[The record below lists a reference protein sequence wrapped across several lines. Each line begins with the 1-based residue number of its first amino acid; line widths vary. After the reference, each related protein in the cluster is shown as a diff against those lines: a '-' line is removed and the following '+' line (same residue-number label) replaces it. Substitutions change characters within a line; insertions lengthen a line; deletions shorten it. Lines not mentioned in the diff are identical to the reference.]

1 MYNYNSTGL
10 VNYDGHTLLQKRLC
24 EVHDLHGIRKKPQSK
39 TNLIIITDLDGTL
52 LDSDYSFTEAI
63 PALNIIQEYD
73 VPLILCSSKTMAE
86 IAHCRK
92 KLKNTHPFIS
102 ENGGGIFIHEKYFQF
117 RIQGAGFRVQ
127 KEKNFYVIK
136 LGADYS
142 DLRNALHDLRSE
154 GFDVTGFGD
163 MSIEEVSA
171 QTGLKSA
178 DASRAKQ
185 RFFDEPFIFSGAA
198 SDVENMKKSILV
210 KGLSYTQGEFFHIM
224 GDSDKGRAVEVLK
237 DLYSKQRG
245 EIITIA
251 LGDSI
256 NDIEM
261 LERADY
267 PVVIQK
273 QDGSY
278 NSKVISKVKGCIKS
292 GEIGPAGWNRAVL
305 NLLHQFGIE

>member
-1 MYNYNSTGL
+1 L
-10 VNYDGHTLLQKRLC
+10 P
-24 EVHDLHGIRKKPQSK
+24 GIRNRPQSK
-39 TNLIIITDLDGTL
+39 TNLIIFTDLDGTL
-52 LDSDYSFTEAI
+52 LDSEYSFTEAI
-63 PALNIIQEYD
+63 PALNIIHEND
-73 VPLILCSSKTMAE
+73 IPLILCSSKTKAE

-92 KLKNTHPFIS
+92 ILNNTHPFIS

-117 RIQGAGFRVQ
+117 RIQVVIDSYRGAGFRVQ
-127 KEKNFYVIK
+127 KEENVYVIK

-163 MSIEEVSA
+163 MSIKEVSDL
-171 QTGLKSA
+171 TGLKPA

-185 RFFDEPFIFSGAA
+185 RFFDEPFVFRGAA
-198 SDVENMKKSILV
+198 SDVEKMKKTISD
-210 KGLSYTQGEFFHIM
+210 KGLNYTQGEFFHIM
-224 GDSDKGRAVEVLK
+224 GNSDKGRAVEVLK
-237 DLYSKQRG
+237 GLYSKQRG

-251 LGDSI
+251 LGDSV
-256 NDIEM
+256 NDIAM

-278 NSKVISKVKGCIKS
+278 NSEVIQQVKGCIKA
-292 GEIGPAGWNRAVL
+292 GGIGPDGWNRSVL
-305 NLLHQFGIE
+305 KLLHQFGIE